1 MIWCIHGFLG
11 TSSDW
16 APFVEGFRNAGSTE
30 VRAIDLFDRPIPPEP
45 PARWAV
51 RFVRSVE
58 RMGDTDPILVGYS
71 LGARLALHALLE
83 DPGRFRGA
91 ILISAG
97 LGVEGEEARQ
107 LRRVADDAWAHRF
120 EAEPWEDV
128 IAAWNRQPVLAGSS
142 EPGPREEMAFDR
154 SALASALRWW
164 SPAVQQPLADRLH
177 ALDLPI
183 LWIAG
188 ERDSNYVATGR
199 QAVGALPQARLWI
212 APGAGHRVPWDVPA
226 AFADEAGAFLRSL
239 RAS

>member
-16 APFVEGFRNAGSTE
+16 APFLQGFREAGSTE
-30 VRAIDLFDRPIPPEP
+30 VRAIDLFDRPLPPEP

-58 RMGDTDPILVGYS
+58 RLGEHPILIAYS

-83 DPGRFRGA
+83 DPARFRGA
-91 ILISAG
+91 ILISPG

-120 EAEPWEDV
+120 ETEPWDEV

-142 EPGPREEMAFDR
+142 EAGPREESAFDR
-154 SALASALRWW
+154 SALANALRWW
-164 SPAVQQPLADRLH
+164 SPAVQQPLADRLS

-188 ERDSNYVATGR
+188 ERDAKYAAMANAYGMAVAT
-199 QAVGALPQARLWI
+199 
-212 APGAGHRVPWDVPA
+212 
-226 AFADEAGAFLRSL
+226 
-239 RAS
+239 